1 MLWLLQE
8 AAPDVF
14 DPLYSNFPI
23 QNSIEISKN
32 MTSNLRF
39 CTGFPIQMW
48 SCNFCQCIGSASWRS
63 HNIFVFKYFFDR
75 SFLKFRKID
84 EDCFHHREN
93 ATNAMRKSFFRKKRV
108 GPTYGKFY
116 IYINHQ
122 LPYTR
127 SVSLPTCQRAFLDRC
142 RPEHLL
148 SLALPGALV
157 APPWIPLNILWR
169 LR

>member
-1 MLWLLQE
+1 MHLVLYLSRLTELVLGKSCSMSMCVFYRTPNYTFLKKLLRIASVAFFLWGKQSSSIFSHFKKDRSKKYLKTKMLWLLQE

-23 QNSIEISKN
+23 QNLIEISKN

-75 SFLKFRKID
+75 SFLKCQKIN
-84 EDCFHHREN
+84 EDCFPHRKN
-93 ATNAMRKSFFRKKRV
+93 ATEAM
-108 GPTYGKFY
+108 
-116 IYINHQ
+116 
-122 LPYTR
+122 
-127 SVSLPTCQRAFLDRC
+127 C
-142 RPEHLL
+142 
-148 SLALPGALV
+148 
-157 APPWIPLNILWR
+157 
-169 LR
+169 